1 MSQQHLR
8 YRRLWLSIG
17 WCLVLLVIYG
27 SLTTKPLQLDVRYF
41 DKFSHLFSY
50 FVLMGWFSQ
59 LYSRFIQQFYWALI
73 FIALGIVLEYLQA
86 FGGVRYFEW
95 LDMLANSTGVLLA
108 LIFAQT
114 RFASSLYWVESRIGL
129 IQSH

>member
-1 MSQQHLR
+1 MSLQHLR

-41 DKFSHLFSY
+41 DKYSHLLSY

-59 LYSRFIQQFYWALI
+59 LYSRLIQQFYWAL
-73 FIALGIVLEYLQA
+73 FFVALGLVLEYLQA

-95 LDMLANSTGVLLA
+95 IDMLANAAGVLLA
-108 LIFAQT
+108 LLFAQT
-114 RFASSLYWVESRIGL
+114 RFASSLYWIESRIGL
-129 IQSH
+129 LRSH